1 MSSSSTSS
9 TTEQNEQ
16 QQQQIPR
23 TPTIEHSV
31 SSQPSI
37 DNSIIT
43 YSQTAPVLAGQILT
57 QNDHENYLIV
67 DIDDIICNFLSRFNG
82 QQTYETVLRWTR
94 NDIPNLK
101 YHVVVHINRLED
113 F

>member
-1 MSSSSTSS
+1 MSSSSTLS

-16 QQQQIPR
+16 QTAR

-37 DNSIIT
+37 DNSIT

-57 QNDHENYLIV
+57 QNDHENHLLV

-82 QQTYETVLRWTR
+82 QHTYETVLRWTR